1 MTDVGNGLEAES
13 SQLRERPTAK
23 PLHMHDPE
31 SAKQRV
37 LELNE
42 QENSKSEREKR
53 TYGRT
58 PSGTGKYRPCY
69 TSWGMLQTVLRSV
82 LLSHARV
89 DG

>member
-1 MTDVGNGLEAES
+1 MTDVGNGLEADG

-23 PLHMHDPE
+23 PLHMHDAE
-31 SAKQRV
+31 SAKQKV

-42 QENSKSEREKR
+42 QEDSKGEREKK

-58 PSGTGKYRPCY
+58 PDGTGKYWP
-69 TSWGMLQTVLRSV
+69 LLRV
-82 LLSHARV
+82 KADVNLSRALPHVRT